1 MLSCFCTSFYFSFL
15 QETVEVERFKEGNP
29 MGGEGKA
36 LIVTAV
42 YKYIYIYNDGF
53 SYTIENHSSIDG
65 YLYTYIYTREDH
77 KGYA

>member
-1 MLSCFCTSFYFSFL
+1 M
-15 QETVEVERFKEGNP
+15 E
-29 MGGEGKA
+29 GEGKA
-36 LIVTAV
+36 LIETAV
-42 YKYIYIYNDGF
+42 YIYIYNDGF

>member
-1 MLSCFCTSFYFSFL
+1 
-15 QETVEVERFKEGNP
+15 

-36 LIVTAV
+36 LIETAV
-42 YKYIYIYNDGF
+42 YIYIYNDGF